1 MLYNSLRNTVL
12 VFTLL
17 LFTLS
22 AFSQKNSLT
31 WAPLKLTPIPAPSA
45 LQFGY
50 ERVVGAK
57 ASLVFGTKIFLP
69 RDMTGENGSFT
80 RENEETPS
88 GIFNSGTFSGFTI
101 TTEFRYYTNGT
112 LGAPRG
118 FYLSP
123 FLRYLNYNLN
133 GVFDYSPDNGEANSL
148 IDGKTNVNGMGG
160 GFGLGA
166 QKVWEGG
173 FLIDW
178 NIGVGVAIMSGTMV
192 GTVDGPINDDIPGFV
207 QDVSD
212 GLSTIPLVNPQ
223 LVNMGDNL
231 DASGSSLPWPILKTQ
246 LAIGYA
252 F

>member
-1 MLYNSLRNTVL
+1 MFL

-31 WAPLKLTPIPAPSA
+31 WAPFKLTPLPAPSA

-50 ERVVGAK
+50 ERVVGSK
-57 ASLVFGTKIFLP
+57 ATLVFGTKIFLP
-69 RDMTGENGSFT
+69 QDMTDENGSFT
-80 RENEETPS
+80 RDNGEMPS
-88 GIFNSGTFSGFTI
+88 GIFESGTFSGFTI
-101 TTEFRYYTNGT
+101 TTEFRYYTSGKK
-112 LGAPRG
+112 GAQKG

-123 FLRYLNYNLN
+123 FIRYLNYNLN
-133 GVFDYSPDNGEANSL
+133 GVFDYSPDNGEENSL
-148 IDGKTNVNGMGG
+148 IDGKTNVSGIGG
-160 GFGLGA
+160 GFGIGT

-178 NIGVGVAIMSGTMV
+178 NIGLGVAVMSGSMV
-192 GTVDGPINDDIPGFV
+192 GTVVGPINDDIPGFV
-207 QDVSD
+207 QDLSD
-212 GLSTIPLVNPQ
+212 ALSTIPLVNAQ
-223 LVNMGDNL
+223 LTNTGDDL
-231 DASGSSLPWPILKTQ
+231 DANGSGLPWPILKTQ